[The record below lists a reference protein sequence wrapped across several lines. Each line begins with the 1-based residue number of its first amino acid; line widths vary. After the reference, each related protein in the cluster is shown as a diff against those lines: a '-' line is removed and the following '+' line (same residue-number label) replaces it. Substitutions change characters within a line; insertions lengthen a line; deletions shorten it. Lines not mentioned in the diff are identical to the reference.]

1 MKDMHELRF
10 SNISVLS
17 HIVCYIPPLTLIVVF
32 AIKAVGL
39 SRVRQAFSNIFAM
52 YYGDINKNIFL
63 FRFFYYFRLKMYY
76 FVIEEMKRKTQKQ

>member
-17 HIVCYIPPLTLIVVF
+17 HIVCYIPPLTLIVVS

-63 FRFFYYFRLKMYY
+63 FRFFYYFRLKNVL
-76 FVIEEMKRKTQKQ
+76 FRD